1 VTTLFLA
8 GVVQAL
14 VEVSTVNALFT
25 TAYGQLIIAKV
36 VLFAAV
42 IGVAGFS
49 RNQVRKRA
57 TPDDPRPLRRAV
69 LIEVAGIAV
78 VLALTS
84 VLVQTTP
91 ARTASATTAT
101 EQQPGYYSAMIT
113 TSPKLNLQVEVDPAK
128 QGNNDIHLY
137 AYTKDNQPQVVVEW
151 TGTASLPSAGIEAI
165 DIPLLGLAP
174 THASG
179 AIQLPRPGQWELK
192 FVVRISDIDQA
203 TVTATVPV
211 T

>member
-1 VTTLFLA
+1 
-8 GVVQAL
+8 
-14 VEVSTVNALFT
+14 
-25 TAYGQLIIAKV
+25 
-36 VLFAAV
+36 
-42 IGVAGFS
+42 
-49 RNQVRKRA
+49 
-57 TPDDPRPLRRAV
+57 
-69 LIEVAGIAV
+69 
-78 VLALTS
+78 
-84 VLVQTTP
+84 
-91 ARTASATTAT
+91 
-101 EQQPGYYSAMIT
+101 MIT

-165 DIPLLGLAP
+165 DIPLLGSRPRTPPAR
-174 THASG
+174 SS
-179 AIQLPRPGQWELK
+179 LPRPGQWQLK